1 MLPRGTKSTL
11 LTHIPPKLP
20 PIGGFID
27 QCPFGINPMTFS
39 QVLIDTTGIDQL
51 AEGMLGFSDGAQE
64 LLSESMMT
72 TLFISGA
79 SSSSNGRCAYLLM
92 EDGSRLWV
100 PNSLTCWLVDASIIT
115 QTYESYD
122 PVDKLLIRV
131 IASDGSSYIY
141 RCGLRS
147 WVASSFLTCINNLS
161 REQLAE
167 PIQITLTSKGRAT
180 FASVAYKDGDAF
192 TRLTIPKEQLSSKL
206 SYEQAIDVISNI
218 YGSVQDID
226 DAADPNDPSPDGI
239 EPIEPASAE
248 RDELL
253 TQTRE
258 AS

>member
-1 MLPRGTKSTL
+1 
-11 LTHIPPKLP
+11 
-20 PIGGFID
+20 
-27 QCPFGINPMTFS
+27 MTFS

-51 AEGMLGFSDGAQE
+51 AEGMLGFSDDAQE

-100 PNSLTCWLVDASIIT
+100 PNALTCWLVDASIIT

-141 RCGLRS
+141 RCGLDS
-147 WVASSFLTCINNLS
+147 WAASSFLSCFSNLS
-161 REQLAE
+161 KEQLAE
-167 PIQITLTSKGRAT
+167 PIQITLTAKGRAT
-180 FASVAYKDGDAF
+180 FAAVAFKNGDSF
-192 TRLTIPKEQLSSKL
+192 KRVTIPKEELGKKL
-206 SYEQAIDVISNI
+206 SYDRALDVISYIN
-218 YGSVQDID
+218 GTSQTNE
-226 DAADPNDPSPDGI
+226 DASELKQQTERAATDGI
-239 EPIEPASAE
+239 EPMEAATVE
-248 RDELL
+248 LDELL
-253 TQTRE
+253 TEIRE